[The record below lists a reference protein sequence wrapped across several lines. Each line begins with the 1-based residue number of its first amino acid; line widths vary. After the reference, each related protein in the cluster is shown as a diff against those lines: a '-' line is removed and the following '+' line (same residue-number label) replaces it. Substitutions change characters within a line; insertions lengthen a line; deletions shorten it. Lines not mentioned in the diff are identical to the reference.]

1 MTFKLDKCYDCE
13 YHEIDGMCVL
23 KEYETDDND
32 ICPDF
37 SCVYNY
43 CSYDDEMES
52 KC

>member
-13 YHEIDGMCVL
+13 YHEMDG
-23 KEYETDDND
+23 ND

-37 SCVYNY
+37 SCAYNY